1 MVIEKLKIFLGDL
14 TYTTVTIATEALPI
28 NIGYIASYCIK
39 RFGSKVDIKLFK
51 YIEELEKA
59 INESPP
65 DILGLSNYV
74 WSQNVSNEMF
84 KLFTKKNPD
93 GLKIWGGPNFPI
105 DMPSQ
110 KKFFENFKDV
120 DVYIPIDG
128 EIGFSNLVEKAL
140 QMNTK
145 EMRSK
150 ILQEPIDGC
159 MIKNPDGNLLYT
171 IEGARIRNLDEIPSP
186 YLTGILDHFFDDKL
200 VPMLQTN
207 RGCPFLCTF
216 CTDGRESVNQVN
228 RFGKQ
233 RVKDELD
240 YIAKHVKE
248 DIHSLYISDLNF
260 GMLPGDLETCKSIV
274 EIQKKYHY
282 PEKINAT
289 TGKNNQE
296 RIIES
301 IKSLNGTMLMSMSVQ
316 SMDEQVLTNIK
327 RANISAEKMVE
338 LSPTI
343 HEYGVNTSGEIIM
356 GMPGQ
361 SYASVL
367 DTIRQLIYGK
377 VDDIIIHACMMLPG
391 SEMATPAERSKWKLE
406 TKFRILP
413 MDFTVLGN
421 GKKICEIDEI
431 VVGSKDM
438 TFDDYLALRMIAFTL
453 SIVNRAT
460 LFEPLLKFLKQQKID
475 VSKLFFKMVEE
486 RKSAPKPVELMYE
499 RFNKVTVDELYDS
512 PEEIISLIQ
521 KDEEYQK
528 LIEGRGAINVI
539 KYHGAA
545 VLSECMDEW
554 TEYALSIANDLLR
567 KDVTWNEEIEKQFHD
582 VGNYCRGRCHNPL
595 GKDRMQ
601 TNPEFTFYYDIIKW
615 LSDNS
620 DNMLLD
626 ECKLPEPVKTVFS
639 LTDEQYKFINDTLDL
654 YGDNL
659 IGKTKARLLE
669 STQTIWRKPIT
680 QH

>member
-1 MVIEKLKIFLGDL
+1 MKIFLGDL

-28 NIGYIASYCIK
+28 NIGYIASYCTK
-39 RFGSKVDIKLFK
+39 RFGNKVDIKLFK

-260 GMLPGDLETCKSIV
+260 GMLPGDLETCNSIV
-274 EIQKKYHY
+274 KIQKKYNY

-486 RKSAPKPVELMYE
+486 RKSAPKPVELMYD

-626 ECKLPEPVKTVFS
+626 ECKLPEPVKTVFK
-639 LTDEQYKFINDTLDL
+639 LTDEQYKFINDTLGL

>member
-1 MVIEKLKIFLGDL
+1 LKIFLADL

-391 SEMATPAERSKWKLE
+391 SEMATPVERSKWKLE

-475 VSKLFFKMVEE
+475 VSKLFFQMVEE
-486 RKSAPKPVELMYE
+486 RKSAPKPVELMYD

-639 LTDEQYKFINDTLDL
+639 LTNEQYKFINDTLDL

>member
-1 MVIEKLKIFLGDL
+1 MKIFLGDL
-14 TYTTVTIATEALPI
+14 TYTTVTIATESLPI
-28 NIGYIASYCIK
+28 NIGYIASYCTK
-39 RFGSKVDIKLFK
+39 RFSNKVDIKLFK

-260 GMLPGDLETCKSIV
+260 GMLTGDLETCNSIV

-486 RKSAPKPVELMYE
+486 RKSAPKPVELMYD

-615 LSDNS
+615 LTDNS

-626 ECKLPEPVKTVFS
+626 ECKLPEPVKTVFN
-639 LTDEQYKFINDTLDL
+639 LTNEQYKFINDTLDL

-669 STQTIWRKPIT
+669 STQTIWRKPTI

>member
-1 MVIEKLKIFLGDL
+1 MKIFLGDL

-28 NIGYIASYCIK
+28 NIGYIASYCTK
-39 RFGSKVDIKLFK
+39 RFSNKVDIKLFK

-260 GMLPGDLETCKSIV
+260 GMLPGDLETCNSIV

-391 SEMATPAERSKWKLE
+391 SEMATPAERSKWELE

-413 MDFTVLGN
+413 MDFTVLDN

-475 VSKLFFKMVEE
+475 VSKLFFQMVEE
-486 RKSAPKPVELMYE
+486 RKSAPKPVELMYD

-615 LSDNS
+615 LTDNS

-639 LTDEQYKFINDTLDL
+639 LTNEQYKFINDTLDL

>member
-1 MVIEKLKIFLGDL
+1 LKIFLGDL

-391 SEMATPAERSKWKLE
+391 SEMATPVERSKWKLK

-475 VSKLFFKMVEE
+475 VSKLFFQMVEE
-486 RKSAPKPVELMYE
+486 RKSAPKPVELMYD

-639 LTDEQYKFINDTLDL
+639 LTNEQYKFINDTLDL

>member
-1 MVIEKLKIFLGDL
+1 MKIFLGDL

-233 RVKDELD
+233 RVKDELG

-248 DIHSLYISDLNF
+248 NIHSLYISDLNF
-260 GMLPGDLETCKSIV
+260 GMLPGDLETCDSIV
-274 EIQKKYHY
+274 EIQKKYNY

-391 SEMATPAERSKWKLE
+391 SEMATPAERSKWELE

-413 MDFTVLGN
+413 MDFTVLDN

-486 RKSAPKPVELMYE
+486 RKSSPKSVVSMYD
-499 RFNKVTVDELYDS
+499 RFNKVTIDELYDS

-639 LTDEQYKFINDTLDL
+639 LTNEQYKFINDTLDL

-669 STQTIWRKPIT
+669 STQTIWRKPTI

>member
-1 MVIEKLKIFLGDL
+1 MKIFLGDL

-28 NIGYIASYCIK
+28 NIGYIASYCTK
-39 RFGSKVDIKLFK
+39 RFGNKVDIKLFK

-110 KKFFENFKDV
+110 KKFFEDFKDV
-120 DVYIPIDG
+120 DVYIPTDG

-140 QMNTK
+140 QVNTK

-150 ILQEPIDGC
+150 VLQEPIDGC

-171 IEGARIRNLDEIPSP
+171 IEGTRIRNLDEIPSP

-233 RVKDELD
+233 RVKDELG

-248 DIHSLYISDLNF
+248 NIHGLYISDLNF
-260 GMLPGDLETCKSIV
+260 GMLPGDLETCNSIV
-274 EIQKKYHY
+274 EIQKKYNY

-367 DTIRQLIYGK
+367 DTISQLIYGK

-413 MDFTVLGN
+413 MDFTVLAN

-486 RKSAPKPVELMYE
+486 RKSSPKPVVSMYD
-499 RFNKVTVDELYDS
+499 RFNKVTIDELYDS

-615 LSDNS
+615 LTDNS

-639 LTDEQYKFINDTLDL
+639 LTNEQYKFINDTLDL

>member
-1 MVIEKLKIFLGDL
+1 MKIFLGDL

-28 NIGYIASYCIK
+28 NIGYIASYCTK
-39 RFGSKVDIKLFK
+39 RFSNKVDIKLFK

-128 EIGFSNLVEKAL
+128 EIGFSNIVEKAL
-140 QMNTK
+140 QVNTK
-145 EMRSK
+145 EMRAK
-150 ILQEPIDGC
+150 VLQEPIDGC

-171 IEGARIRNLDEIPSP
+171 IEGTRIRNLDEIPSP

-260 GMLPGDLETCKSIV
+260 GMLPGDLETCNSIV
-274 EIQKKYHY
+274 KIQKKYNY

-391 SEMATPAERSKWKLE
+391 SEMATPAERSKWNLE

-475 VSKLFFKMVEE
+475 VSKLFYKMVEE
-486 RKSAPKPVELMYE
+486 RKSSPKPVELMYD
-499 RFNKVTVDELYDS
+499 RFNKVTIDELYDS

>member
-1 MVIEKLKIFLGDL
+1 MKIFLGDL

-28 NIGYIASYCIK
+28 NIGYIASYCTK
-39 RFGSKVDIKLFK
+39 RFGNKVDIKLFK

-140 QMNTK
+140 QVNTK

-150 ILQEPIDGC
+150 VLQEPIDGC

-171 IEGARIRNLDEIPSP
+171 IEGTRIRNLDEIPSP

-233 RVKDELD
+233 RVKDELG

-248 DIHSLYISDLNF
+248 NIHSLYISDLNF
-260 GMLPGDLETCKSIV
+260 GMLPGDLETCDSIV
-274 EIQKKYHY
+274 EIQKKYNY

-486 RKSAPKPVELMYE
+486 RKSAPKPVELMYD

-554 TEYALSIANDLLR
+554 TEYALSIANDLLC
-567 KDVTWNEEIEKQFHD
+567 KNVIWNEEIEKQFHD

-595 GKDRMQ
+595 GKNRMQ

-626 ECKLPEPVKTVFS
+626 ECKLPEPIKTVFS
-639 LTDEQYKFINDTLDL
+639 LTNEQYKFINDTLDL

>member
-1 MVIEKLKIFLGDL
+1 MKIFLGDL

-39 RFGSKVDIKLFK
+39 RFGNKVDIKLFK

-120 DVYIPIDG
+120 DVYIPTDG

-140 QMNTK
+140 QVNTK

-150 ILQEPIDGC
+150 VLQEPIDGC
-159 MIKNPDGNLLYT
+159 MIKNPDGDLLYT
-171 IEGARIRNLDEIPSP
+171 IEGTRIRNLDEIPSP

-260 GMLPGDLETCKSIV
+260 GMLPGDLETCNSIV
-274 EIQKKYHY
+274 EIQKKYNY

-413 MDFTVLGN
+413 MDFTVLSN

-486 RKSAPKPVELMYE
+486 RKSSPKPVELMYD
-499 RFNKVTVDELYDS
+499 RFNKVTIDELYDS

-528 LIEGRGAINVI
+528 LIEGKGAINVI
-539 KYHGAA
+539 KYHGVA

-567 KDVTWNEEIEKQFHD
+567 KNVTWNEEIEKQFHD

-601 TNPEFTFYYDIIKW
+601 TNPEFTFYYDIVKW

-626 ECKLPEPVKTVFS
+626 ECKLPEPVKTVFR
-639 LTDEQYKFINDTLDL
+639 LTNEQYKFINDTLAL

-669 STQTIWRKPIT
+669 STQTVWRKPIT

>member
-1 MVIEKLKIFLGDL
+1 LKIFLGDL

-28 NIGYIASYCIK
+28 NIGYIASYCTK
-39 RFGSKVDIKLFK
+39 RFSNKVDIKLFK

-260 GMLPGDLETCKSIV
+260 GMLPGDLETCNSIV

-391 SEMATPAERSKWKLE
+391 SEMATPAERNKWKLK

-475 VSKLFFKMVEE
+475 VSKLFFQMVEE
-486 RKSAPKPVELMYE
+486 RKSAPKPVELMYD

-669 STQTIWRKPIT
+669 STQTIWRKPII

>member
-28 NIGYIASYCIK
+28 NIGYIASYCTK
-39 RFGSKVDIKLFK
+39 RFSNKVDIKLFK

-233 RVKDELD
+233 RVKDQLD

-260 GMLPGDLETCKSIV
+260 GMLPGDLETCNSIV

-413 MDFTVLGN
+413 MDFTVLAN

-486 RKSAPKPVELMYE
+486 RKSAPKPVELMYD

-626 ECKLPEPVKTVFS
+626 ECKLPKPVKTVFK

>member
-1 MVIEKLKIFLGDL
+1 
-14 TYTTVTIATEALPI
+14 
-28 NIGYIASYCIK
+28 
-39 RFGSKVDIKLFK
+39 
-51 YIEELEKA
+51 
-59 INESPP
+59 
-65 DILGLSNYV
+65 
-74 WSQNVSNEMF
+74 
-84 KLFTKKNPD
+84 
-93 GLKIWGGPNFPI
+93 
-105 DMPSQ
+105 
-110 KKFFENFKDV
+110 
-120 DVYIPIDG
+120 
-128 EIGFSNLVEKAL
+128 
-140 QMNTK
+140 
-145 EMRSK
+145 
-150 ILQEPIDGC
+150 
-159 MIKNPDGNLLYT
+159 
-171 IEGARIRNLDEIPSP
+171 
-186 YLTGILDHFFDDKL
+186 
-200 VPMLQTN
+200 
-207 RGCPFLCTF
+207 
-216 CTDGRESVNQVN
+216 
-228 RFGKQ
+228 
-233 RVKDELD
+233 
-240 YIAKHVKE
+240 
-248 DIHSLYISDLNF
+248 
-260 GMLPGDLETCKSIV
+260 MLPGDLETCNSIV

-475 VSKLFFKMVEE
+475 VSKLFFQMVEE
-486 RKSAPKPVELMYE
+486 RKSAPKPVVSMYD

-567 KDVTWNEEIEKQFHD
+567 KNVTWNEEIEKQFHD

-639 LTDEQYKFINDTLDL
+639 LTNEQYKFINDTLDL

-669 STQTIWRKPIT
+669 STQNIWRKPII
-680 QH
+680 QY

>member
-1 MVIEKLKIFLGDL
+1 MKIFLGDL

-28 NIGYIASYCIK
+28 NIGYIASYCTK
-39 RFGSKVDIKLFK
+39 RFGNKVDIKLFK

-120 DVYIPIDG
+120 DVYIPTDG

-140 QMNTK
+140 QMDTK

-150 ILQEPIDGC
+150 VLQEPIDGC

-171 IEGARIRNLDEIPSP
+171 IEGTRIRNLDEIPSP

-233 RVKDELD
+233 RVKDELG

-248 DIHSLYISDLNF
+248 NIHSLYISDLNF
-260 GMLPGDLETCKSIV
+260 GMLPGDLETCDSIV
-274 EIQKKYHY
+274 EIQKKYNY

-486 RKSAPKPVELMYE
+486 RKSSPKPVVSMYD
-499 RFNKVTVDELYDS
+499 RFNKVTIDELYDS

-521 KDEEYQK
+521 KDEEYKK

-567 KDVTWNEEIEKQFHD
+567 KDATWNEEIEKQFHD

-615 LSDNS
+615 LTDNS

-639 LTDEQYKFINDTLDL
+639 LTNEQYKFINDTLDL

>member
-1 MVIEKLKIFLGDL
+1 MKIFLGDL

-120 DVYIPIDG
+120 DIYIPIDG

-248 DIHSLYISDLNF
+248 NIHSLYISDLNF
-260 GMLPGDLETCKSIV
+260 GMLPGDLETCNSIV
-274 EIQKKYHY
+274 EIQKKYNY

-475 VSKLFFKMVEE
+475 VSKLFFQMVEE
-486 RKSAPKPVELMYE
+486 RKSAPKPVELMYD

-626 ECKLPEPVKTVFS
+626 ECKLPEPVKTVFN
-639 LTDEQYKFINDTLDL
+639 LTNEQYKFINDTLDL

>member
-1 MVIEKLKIFLGDL
+1 MKIFLGDL

-28 NIGYIASYCIK
+28 NIGYIASYCTK
-39 RFGSKVDIKLFK
+39 RFGNKVDIKLFK

-159 MIKNPDGNLLYT
+159 MIKNPNGNLLYT

-260 GMLPGDLETCKSIV
+260 GMLPGDLETCNSIV

-475 VSKLFFKMVEE
+475 VSKLFFQMVEE
-486 RKSAPKPVELMYE
+486 RKSAPKPVELMYD

-554 TEYALSIANDLLR
+554 TEYALNIANDLLR
-567 KDVTWNEEIEKQFHD
+567 KDITWNEEIEKQFHD

-626 ECKLPEPVKTVFS
+626 ECKLPEPIKTVFS
-639 LTDEQYKFINDTLDL
+639 LTNEQYKFINDTLDL

>member
-1 MVIEKLKIFLGDL
+1 MKIFLGDL

-28 NIGYIASYCIK
+28 NIGYIASYCTK
-39 RFGSKVDIKLFK
+39 RFSNKVDIKLFK

-233 RVKDELD
+233 RVKDELG

-248 DIHSLYISDLNF
+248 NIHSLYISDLNF
-260 GMLPGDLETCKSIV
+260 GMLPGDLETCDSIV
-274 EIQKKYHY
+274 EIQKKYNY

-486 RKSAPKPVELMYE
+486 RKSAPKPVELMYD

>member
-1 MVIEKLKIFLGDL
+1 MKIFLGDL

-28 NIGYIASYCIK
+28 NIGYIASYCTK
-39 RFGSKVDIKLFK
+39 RFSNKVDIKLFK

-105 DMPSQ
+105 DTPSQ

-260 GMLPGDLETCKSIV
+260 GMLPGDLETCNSIV

-413 MDFTVLGN
+413 MDFTVFDN

-486 RKSAPKPVELMYE
+486 RKSAPKPVELMYD

-521 KDEEYQK
+521 KDEEYKK

-639 LTDEQYKFINDTLDL
+639 LTNEQYKFINDTLGL

>member
-1 MVIEKLKIFLGDL
+1 MKIFLGDL

-28 NIGYIASYCIK
+28 NIGYIASYCTK
-39 RFGSKVDIKLFK
+39 RFGNKVDIKLFK

-120 DVYIPIDG
+120 DVYIPTDG

-140 QMNTK
+140 QVNTK

-150 ILQEPIDGC
+150 VLQEPIDGC

-233 RVKDELD
+233 RVKDELG

-248 DIHSLYISDLNF
+248 NIHGLYISDLNF
-260 GMLPGDLETCKSIV
+260 GMLPGDLETCNSIV
-274 EIQKKYHY
+274 EIQKKYNY

-486 RKSAPKPVELMYE
+486 RKSAPKPVELMYD

-567 KDVTWNEEIEKQFHD
+567 KNVTWNEEIEKQFHD

-595 GKDRMQ
+595 GKARMQ

-615 LSDNS
+615 LTDNS

-639 LTDEQYKFINDTLDL
+639 LTNEQYKFINDTLDL

>member
-28 NIGYIASYCIK
+28 NIGYIASYCTK
-39 RFGSKVDIKLFK
+39 RFSNKVDIKLFK

-248 DIHSLYISDLNF
+248 NIHSLYISDLNF
-260 GMLPGDLETCKSIV
+260 GMLPGDLETCNSIV
-274 EIQKKYHY
+274 KIQKKYNY

-391 SEMATPAERSKWKLE
+391 SEMAIPAERSKWELE

-486 RKSAPKPVELMYE
+486 RKNAPKPVVSMYD
-499 RFNKVTVDELYDS
+499 RFNKVTIDELYDS

-554 TEYALSIANDLLR
+554 TEYALSIANDLLC
-567 KDVTWNEEIEKQFHD
+567 KNVIWNEEIEKQFHD

-639 LTDEQYKFINDTLDL
+639 LTNEQYKFINDTLDL

>member
-1 MVIEKLKIFLGDL
+1 
-14 TYTTVTIATEALPI
+14 
-28 NIGYIASYCIK
+28 
-39 RFGSKVDIKLFK
+39 
-51 YIEELEKA
+51 
-59 INESPP
+59 
-65 DILGLSNYV
+65 
-74 WSQNVSNEMF
+74 
-84 KLFTKKNPD
+84 
-93 GLKIWGGPNFPI
+93 
-105 DMPSQ
+105 
-110 KKFFENFKDV
+110 
-120 DVYIPIDG
+120 
-128 EIGFSNLVEKAL
+128 
-140 QMNTK
+140 
-145 EMRSK
+145 
-150 ILQEPIDGC
+150 
-159 MIKNPDGNLLYT
+159 
-171 IEGARIRNLDEIPSP
+171 
-186 YLTGILDHFFDDKL
+186 
-200 VPMLQTN
+200 
-207 RGCPFLCTF
+207 
-216 CTDGRESVNQVN
+216 
-228 RFGKQ
+228 
-233 RVKDELD
+233 
-240 YIAKHVKE
+240 
-248 DIHSLYISDLNF
+248 
-260 GMLPGDLETCKSIV
+260 
-274 EIQKKYHY
+274 
-282 PEKINAT
+282 
-289 TGKNNQE
+289 
-296 RIIES
+296 
-301 IKSLNGTMLMSMSVQ
+301 
-316 SMDEQVLTNIK
+316 MDEQVLTNIK

-391 SEMATPAERSKWKLE
+391 SEMATPAERSKWKLK

-475 VSKLFFKMVEE
+475 VSKLFFQMVEE
-486 RKSAPKPVELMYE
+486 RKSAPKPVELMYD

>member
-1 MVIEKLKIFLGDL
+1 MKIFLGDL

-28 NIGYIASYCIK
+28 NIGYIASYCTK
-39 RFGSKVDIKLFK
+39 RFGNKVDIKLFK

-391 SEMATPAERSKWKLE
+391 SEMATPAERSKWNLE

-475 VSKLFFKMVEE
+475 VSKLFFQMVEE
-486 RKSAPKPVELMYE
+486 RKSAPKPVELMYD

-626 ECKLPEPVKTVFS
+626 KCKLPEPVKTVFS
-639 LTDEQYKFINDTLDL
+639 LTNEQYKFINDTLGL

-669 STQTIWRKPIT
+669 STQTIWRKPTI

>member
-1 MVIEKLKIFLGDL
+1 MKIFLGDL

-28 NIGYIASYCIK
+28 NIGYIASYCTK
-39 RFGSKVDIKLFK
+39 RFSNKVDIKLFK

-248 DIHSLYISDLNF
+248 NIHSLYISDLNF
-260 GMLPGDLETCKSIV
+260 GMLPGDLETCNSIV

-289 TGKNNQE
+289 TGKNNRK

-361 SYASVL
+361 SYASIL

-391 SEMATPAERSKWKLE
+391 SEMATPAERSKWKLK

-475 VSKLFFKMVEE
+475 VSKLFFQMVEE
-486 RKSAPKPVELMYE
+486 RKSAPKPVELMYD
-499 RFNKVTVDELYDS
+499 RFNKGTVDELYDS

>member
-1 MVIEKLKIFLGDL
+1 MKIFLGDL

-260 GMLPGDLETCKSIV
+260 GMLPGDLETCNSIV

-391 SEMATPAERSKWKLE
+391 SEMATPAERSKWELE

-413 MDFTVLGN
+413 MDFTVLDN

-486 RKSAPKPVELMYE
+486 RKSSPKSVVSMYD
-499 RFNKVTVDELYDS
+499 RFNKVTIDELYDS

>member
-1 MVIEKLKIFLGDL
+1 MKIFLADL

-120 DVYIPIDG
+120 DVYIPTDG

-140 QMNTK
+140 QVNTK

-150 ILQEPIDGC
+150 VLQEPIDGC

-260 GMLPGDLETCKSIV
+260 GMLPGDLETCNSIV

-475 VSKLFFKMVEE
+475 VSKLFFQMVEE
-486 RKSAPKPVELMYE
+486 RKSAPKPVELMYD

-639 LTDEQYKFINDTLDL
+639 LTNEQYKFINDTLDL

>member
-1 MVIEKLKIFLGDL
+1 MKIFLGDL

-28 NIGYIASYCIK
+28 NIGYIASYCTK
-39 RFGSKVDIKLFK
+39 RFGNKVDIKLFK

-120 DVYIPIDG
+120 DVYIPTDG

-140 QMNTK
+140 QVNTK

-150 ILQEPIDGC
+150 VLQEPIDGC

-171 IEGARIRNLDEIPSP
+171 IEGTRIRNLDEIPSP

-233 RVKDELD
+233 RVKDELG

-248 DIHSLYISDLNF
+248 NIHSLYISDLNF
-260 GMLPGDLETCKSIV
+260 GMLPGDLETCDSIV
-274 EIQKKYHY
+274 EIQKKYNY

-486 RKSAPKPVELMYE
+486 RKSAPKPVELMYD

-554 TEYALSIANDLLR
+554 TEYALSIANDLLC
-567 KDVTWNEEIEKQFHD
+567 KNVIWNEEIEKQFHD

-595 GKDRMQ
+595 GKNRMQ

-626 ECKLPEPVKTVFS
+626 ECKLPEPIKTVFS
-639 LTDEQYKFINDTLDL
+639 LTNEQYKFINDTLDL

>member
-1 MVIEKLKIFLGDL
+1 MIEKLKIFLGDL

-28 NIGYIASYCIK
+28 NIGYIASYCTK

-120 DVYIPIDG
+120 DVYIPTDG

-140 QMNTK
+140 QVNTK

-150 ILQEPIDGC
+150 VLQEPIDGC

-171 IEGARIRNLDEIPSP
+171 IEGTRIRNLDEIPSP

-260 GMLPGDLETCKSIV
+260 GMLPGDLETCNSIV

-486 RKSAPKPVELMYE
+486 RKSSPKSVVSMYD
-499 RFNKVTVDELYDS
+499 RFNKVTIDELYDS

-595 GKDRMQ
+595 GKNRMQ

-639 LTDEQYKFINDTLDL
+639 LTNEQYKFINDTLDL

-669 STQTIWRKPIT
+669 STQNIWRKPSI

>member
-1 MVIEKLKIFLGDL
+1 MKIFLGDL

-28 NIGYIASYCIK
+28 NIGYIASYCTK
-39 RFGSKVDIKLFK
+39 RFGNKVDIKLFK

-120 DVYIPIDG
+120 DVYIPTDG

-140 QMNTK
+140 QVNTK
-145 EMRSK
+145 KMRSK
-150 ILQEPIDGC
+150 VLQEPIDGC
-159 MIKNPDGNLLYT
+159 MIKNPDGDLLYT
-171 IEGARIRNLDEIPSP
+171 IEGTRIRNLDEIPSP

-248 DIHSLYISDLNF
+248 NIHSLYISDLNF
-260 GMLPGDLETCKSIV
+260 GMLPGDLETCNSIV
-274 EIQKKYHY
+274 EIQKKYNY

-413 MDFTVLGN
+413 MDFTVLDN

-486 RKSAPKPVELMYE
+486 RKSSPKPVVSMYD
-499 RFNKVTVDELYDS
+499 RFNKVTIDELYDS

-615 LSDNS
+615 LTDNS

-639 LTDEQYKFINDTLDL
+639 LTNEQYKFINDTLGL

>member
-1 MVIEKLKIFLGDL
+1 
-14 TYTTVTIATEALPI
+14 
-28 NIGYIASYCIK
+28 
-39 RFGSKVDIKLFK
+39 
-51 YIEELEKA
+51 
-59 INESPP
+59 
-65 DILGLSNYV
+65 
-74 WSQNVSNEMF
+74 
-84 KLFTKKNPD
+84 
-93 GLKIWGGPNFPI
+93 
-105 DMPSQ
+105 
-110 KKFFENFKDV
+110 
-120 DVYIPIDG
+120 
-128 EIGFSNLVEKAL
+128 
-140 QMNTK
+140 
-145 EMRSK
+145 
-150 ILQEPIDGC
+150 
-159 MIKNPDGNLLYT
+159 
-171 IEGARIRNLDEIPSP
+171 
-186 YLTGILDHFFDDKL
+186 
-200 VPMLQTN
+200 MLQTN

-233 RVKDELD
+233 RVKDELG

-248 DIHSLYISDLNF
+248 NIHGLYISDLNF
-260 GMLPGDLETCKSIV
+260 GMLPGDLETCDSIV
-274 EIQKKYHY
+274 EIQKKYNY

-301 IKSLNGTMLMSMSVQ
+301 IKSLNGTMLMSMSVL
-316 SMDEQVLTNIK
+316 SMNEQDITNIK
-327 RANISAEKMVE
+327 RANNSAEKMVE

-391 SEMATPAERSKWKLE
+391 SEMATPAERSKWNLE

-475 VSKLFFKMVEE
+475 VSKLFFQMVEE
-486 RKSAPKPVELMYE
+486 RKSAPKPVELMYDL
-499 RFNKVTVDELYDS
+499 FNKVTVDELYDS

-567 KDVTWNEEIEKQFHD
+567 KDVTWNEEIERQFHD
-582 VGNYCRGRCHNPL
+582 VGYFCRGSCLNPL

-639 LTDEQYKFINDTLDL
+639 LTNEQYKFINDTLDL

>member
-1 MVIEKLKIFLGDL
+1 MKIFLGDL

-28 NIGYIASYCIK
+28 NIGYIASYCTK
-39 RFGSKVDIKLFK
+39 RFGNKVDIKLFK

-150 ILQEPIDGC
+150 ILQDPIDGC

-233 RVKDELD
+233 RVKDELG

-248 DIHSLYISDLNF
+248 NIHSLYISDLNF
-260 GMLPGDLETCKSIV
+260 GMLPGDLETCNSIV
-274 EIQKKYHY
+274 EIQKKYNY

-413 MDFTVLGN
+413 MDFTVLSN

-486 RKSAPKPVELMYE
+486 RKSSPKPVELMYD
-499 RFNKVTVDELYDS
+499 RFNKVTTDELYDS

-521 KDEEYQK
+521 KDEEYKK

-554 TEYALSIANDLLR
+554 TEYALSIANDLLW
-567 KDVTWNEEIEKQFHD
+567 KNVTWNEEIKKQFHD

-639 LTDEQYKFINDTLDL
+639 LTNEQYKFINDTLYL

>member
-1 MVIEKLKIFLGDL
+1 MKIFLGDL

-233 RVKDELD
+233 RVKDELG

-248 DIHSLYISDLNF
+248 NIHSLYISDLNF
-260 GMLPGDLETCKSIV
+260 GMLPGDLETCDSIV
-274 EIQKKYHY
+274 EIQKKYNY

-486 RKSAPKPVELMYE
+486 RKSSPKPVELMYD
-499 RFNKVTVDELYDS
+499 RFNKVTTDELYDS

-554 TEYALSIANDLLR
+554 TEYALSIANDLLW
-567 KDVTWNEEIEKQFHD
+567 KNVTWNEEIEKQFHD

-615 LSDNS
+615 LTDNS

-639 LTDEQYKFINDTLDL
+639 LTNEQYKFINDTLDL

>member
-1 MVIEKLKIFLGDL
+1 MVIEKLKIFLADL

-475 VSKLFFKMVEE
+475 VSKLFFQMVEE
-486 RKSAPKPVELMYE
+486 RKSAPKPVELMYD

-521 KDEEYQK
+521 KDEEYKK

-539 KYHGAA
+539 KYHDAA

-554 TEYALSIANDLLR
+554 TEYALSIANDLLC
-567 KDVTWNEEIEKQFHD
+567 KNVIWNEEIEKQFHD

-595 GKDRMQ
+595 GKNRMQ

-626 ECKLPEPVKTVFS
+626 ECKLPEPIKTVFS
-639 LTDEQYKFINDTLDL
+639 LTNEQYKFINDTLDL

-669 STQTIWRKPIT
+669 STQNIWRKPII
-680 QH
+680 QY

>member
-1 MVIEKLKIFLGDL
+1 LKIFLGDL

-391 SEMATPAERSKWKLE
+391 SEMATPVERSKWKLE

-475 VSKLFFKMVEE
+475 VSKLFFQMVEE
-486 RKSAPKPVELMYE
+486 RKSAPKPVELMYD

-615 LSDNS
+615 LTDNS

-626 ECKLPEPVKTVFS
+626 ECKLPEPVKTVFN
-639 LTDEQYKFINDTLDL
+639 LTNEQYKFINDTLDL

-669 STQTIWRKPIT
+669 STQTIWRKPTI

>member
-1 MVIEKLKIFLGDL
+1 MKIFLGDL

-28 NIGYIASYCIK
+28 NIGYIASYCTK
-39 RFGSKVDIKLFK
+39 RFGNKVDIKLFK

-110 KKFFENFKDV
+110 KKFFEDFKDV
-120 DVYIPIDG
+120 DVYIPTDG

-140 QMNTK
+140 QVNTK

-150 ILQEPIDGC
+150 VLQEPIDGC

-233 RVKDELD
+233 RVKDELG

-248 DIHSLYISDLNF
+248 NIHSLYISDLNF
-260 GMLPGDLETCKSIV
+260 GMLPGDLETCDSIV
-274 EIQKKYHY
+274 EIQKKYNY

-391 SEMATPAERSKWKLE
+391 SEMATPAERSKWELE

-486 RKSAPKPVELMYE
+486 RKSAPKPVELMYD

-639 LTDEQYKFINDTLDL
+639 LTNEQYKFINDTLDL

-669 STQTIWRKPIT
+669 ST
-680 QH
+680 

>member
-1 MVIEKLKIFLGDL
+1 MKIFLGDL

-39 RFGSKVDIKLFK
+39 RFGNKVDIKLFK

-120 DVYIPIDG
+120 DVYIPTDG

-140 QMNTK
+140 QVNTK

-150 ILQEPIDGC
+150 VLQEPIDGC
-159 MIKNPDGNLLYT
+159 MIKNPDGDLLYT
-171 IEGARIRNLDEIPSP
+171 IEGTRIRNLDEIPSP
-186 YLTGILDHFFDDKL
+186 YLAGILDHFFDDKL

-260 GMLPGDLETCKSIV
+260 GMLPGDLETCNSIV
-274 EIQKKYHY
+274 EIQKKYNY

-413 MDFTVLGN
+413 MDFTVLSN

-486 RKSAPKPVELMYE
+486 RKSSPKPVELMYD
-499 RFNKVTVDELYDS
+499 RFNKVTIDELYDS

-528 LIEGRGAINVI
+528 LIEGKGAINVI
-539 KYHGAA
+539 KYHGVA

-567 KDVTWNEEIEKQFHD
+567 KNVTWNEEIEKQFHD

-601 TNPEFTFYYDIIKW
+601 TNPEFTFYYDIVKW

-626 ECKLPEPVKTVFS
+626 ECKLPEPVKTVFR
-639 LTDEQYKFINDTLDL
+639 LTNEQYKFINDTLAL

-669 STQTIWRKPIT
+669 STQTVWRKPIT

>member
-1 MVIEKLKIFLGDL
+1 LKIFLGDL

-28 NIGYIASYCIK
+28 NIGYIASYCTK
-39 RFGSKVDIKLFK
+39 RFGNKVDIKLFK

-120 DVYIPIDG
+120 DVYIPTDG

-140 QMNTK
+140 QVNTK

-150 ILQEPIDGC
+150 VLQEPIDGC

-171 IEGARIRNLDEIPSP
+171 IEGTRIRNLDEIPSP

-248 DIHSLYISDLNF
+248 NIHSLYISDLNF
-260 GMLPGDLETCKSIV
+260 GMLPGDLETCNSIV
-274 EIQKKYHY
+274 KIQKKYNY

-391 SEMATPAERSKWKLE
+391 SEMAIPAERSKWELE

-460 LFEPLLKFLKQQKID
+460 LFEPLLKFLKQQKLD
-475 VSKLFFKMVEE
+475 VSKLYFKMVEE
-486 RKSAPKPVELMYE
+486 RKSSGL
-499 RFNKVTVDELYDS
+499 
-512 PEEIISLIQ
+512 
-521 KDEEYQK
+521 
-528 LIEGRGAINVI
+528 
-539 KYHGAA
+539 
-545 VLSECMDEW
+545 
-554 TEYALSIANDLLR
+554 
-567 KDVTWNEEIEKQFHD
+567 
-582 VGNYCRGRCHNPL
+582 
-595 GKDRMQ
+595 
-601 TNPEFTFYYDIIKW
+601 
-615 LSDNS
+615 
-620 DNMLLD
+620 
-626 ECKLPEPVKTVFS
+626 
-639 LTDEQYKFINDTLDL
+639 
-654 YGDNL
+654 
-659 IGKTKARLLE
+659 
-669 STQTIWRKPIT
+669 
-680 QH
+680 

>member
-1 MVIEKLKIFLGDL
+1 MKIFLGDL

-28 NIGYIASYCIK
+28 NIGYIASYCTK
-39 RFGSKVDIKLFK
+39 RFGNKVDIKLFK

-171 IEGARIRNLDEIPSP
+171 IEGTRIRNLDEIPSP

-260 GMLPGDLETCKSIV
+260 GMLPGDLETCNSIV

-475 VSKLFFKMVEE
+475 VSKLFFQMVEE
-486 RKSAPKPVELMYE
+486 RKSAPKPVELMYD

-567 KDVTWNEEIEKQFHD
+567 KDVMWNEEIEKQFHD